1 MNFNDYLGGLVL
13 VILALLFINFLIC
26 GALVIISQVKADK
39 HAARV
44 AKQAAKLS
52 ETLNTRGLK

>member
-26 GALVIISQVKADK
+26 GALVIISQVKADH
-39 HAARV
+39 HATRV